1 MLVLVTGLA
10 DIIKVAITKFRT
22 VTMYIYNCTLYID
35 STQTVYTVLKFVFQH
50 CL

>member
-22 VTMYIYNCTLYID
+22 VTMDICNRTLYID
-35 STQTVYTVLKFVFQH
+35 STPTVYTVFQH